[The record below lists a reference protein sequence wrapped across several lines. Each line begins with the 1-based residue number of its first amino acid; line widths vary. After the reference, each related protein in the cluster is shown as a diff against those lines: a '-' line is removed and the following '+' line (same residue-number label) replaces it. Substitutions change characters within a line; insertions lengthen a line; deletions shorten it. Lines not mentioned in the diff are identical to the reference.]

1 MSFGF
6 QKKTIIP
13 HETKQNPNV
22 ENKIRKNKAK
32 KPARDQHMVVQTDP
46 FFYSMVD
53 E

>member
-22 ENKIRKNKAK
+22 ENKIKKNKAK
-32 KPARDQHMVVQTDP
+32 KPARDQHMVVQTDS